1 MVCSQRLVGRLF
13 TRALTRPFTRALRFL
28 LVGLVALALSIAPPL
43 LNVKATEAFQQQ
55 PMTSKGLIPIEDQ
68 PFYPLLLKSSETWS
82 DVVLDQVVGDSPRTT
97 LLNFYSV
104 MADVGLRADRLGQ
117 RSSVKEQSRQEQIDD
132 TNLLFALAVKALDSS
147 SIPKS
152 VRDDMA
158 DEAAIQLKHV
168 LDYVFTHSR
177 QLIEVPDVEG
187 MKELN
192 DRRSTPTNSW
202 RIPGTAVTLTSDLD
216 DDPENESF
224 YFSASTVSSIRSMYD
239 EIRTIPEIQQPFA
252 TPRFYSD
259 FIHTPGYLVPPDWY
273 LALPKSWRGLFEWPI
288 GDQTLFQVFCAALLI
303 GVYGF
308 IYLRLLRMLFNTY
321 KSGAHR
327 VENDRLIFQLD
338 SLAWKRVLIV
348 LPALPLTYATEQLI
362 DNFLNFTGFPLVVAI
377 YSFYVIWYFSAS
389 VLVFFLFEAVGRSSS
404 EFLARVRGGES
415 PIRLRRITS
424 LVMPISRVVGALVS
438 VVLIYRLLLL
448 LGLPSSTV
456 LAFSAVPGLAIGLG
470 ASKLLGNLFAGL
482 SIQTDRPLRVG
493 EFCEVGGNLGFVTKI
508 GLRSME
514 LQTLESRV
522 TIPNSVADEA
532 TIVNYSR
539 RGVSWERQPVQGLEL
554 RLPIRDPLSPF
565 QLDELMRQTR
575 RMVAAP
581 ETLQLEVELHEP
593 VVSLESL
600 EDGTNQL
607 IVFVMVELHGWTA
620 FLKVRE
626 TLLVALEE
634 LLERVSLSELVVGVA
649 YSTTP
654 QQLERIPELMRS
666 VVAEDSQ
673 LDFEA
678 CRLVRISAFSYDH
691 ELEIRSCH
699 AMHDDFE
706 NSLHR
711 LNRRILEVL
720 SQHRIEIP
728 FPTQTLE
735 LHSSES
741 SQ

>member
-1 MVCSQRLVGRLF
+1 MVGSRRLVGRLF

-55 PMTSKGLIPIEDQ
+55 PMTSQGFIPIEDQ
-68 PFYPLLLKSSETWS
+68 PFYSLLLKSSETWS

-117 RSSVKEQSRQEQIDD
+117 RSAAKEQSRQEQIDD

-177 QLIEVPDVEG
+177 QLIEIPDVEG

-288 GDQTLFQVFCAALLI
+288 GDQTLFQVFCAALVI

-308 IYLRLLRMLFNTY
+308 ICLRLLRMLFNTY

-456 LAFSAVPGLAIGLG
+456 LAFSAIPGLAIGLG

-539 RGVSWERQPVQGLEL
+539 RGISWERQPVQGLEL
-554 RLPIRDPLSPF
+554 RLPILDPLSPF
-565 QLDELMRQTR
+565 QLDELMRQAR
-575 RMVAAP
+575 RMIAAP

-678 CRLVRISAFSYDH
+678 CRLMRISAFSYDH

-741 SQ
+741 TQ

>member
-1 MVCSQRLVGRLF
+1 MVCLQRLVGRLF
-13 TRALTRPFTRALRFL
+13 RRTLTRPFTRALRFL

-43 LNVKATEAFQQQ
+43 LNLKATEAFQQQ
-55 PMTSKGLIPIEDQ
+55 PMTSKGLIAIEDQ

-117 RSSVKEQSRQEQIDD
+117 RSPAKKQSRQEQIDD

-168 LDYVFTHSR
+168 LDYVLTHSR

-216 DDPENESF
+216 GDPENESF
-224 YFSASTVSSIRSMYD
+224 YFSASTVASIRSMYD
-239 EIRTIPEIQQPFA
+239 EIRTIPEIKQPFA
-252 TPRFYSD
+252 TPSFYSD

-308 IYLRLLRMLFNTY
+308 IYLRLLRMLFTTY
-321 KSGAHR
+321 RTSSQR
-327 VENDRLIFQLD
+327 VDNDQEIFQLD
-338 SLAWKRVLIV
+338 SVAWKRVLIV
-348 LPALPLTYATEQLI
+348 LPALPITYVAEQLI
-362 DNFLNFTGFPLVVAI
+362 DNILNFTGLPLVVAI

-404 EFLARVRGGES
+404 EFLARVRGSES

-539 RGVSWERQPVQGLEL
+539 RGIGWERQPMQGLEL

-565 QLDELMRQTR
+565 QLDELMRQAR
-575 RMVAAP
+575 RMVAVS
-581 ETLQLEVELHEP
+581 ETLHLEVKLHEP

-634 LLERVSLSELVVGVA
+634 LLERVSLSEVVVGVA

-706 NSLHR
+706 NSVHR

>member
-55 PMTSKGLIPIEDQ
+55 PMTSQGFIPIEDQ

-117 RSSVKEQSRQEQIDD
+117 RSSAKEQSRQEQIDD

-177 QLIEVPDVEG
+177 HLIEVPDVEG

-348 LPALPLTYATEQLI
+348 LPALPLTYVTEQLI

-565 QLDELMRQTR
+565 QLDELMRQAR

-581 ETLQLEVELHEP
+581 KTLQLEVELHEP

-706 NSLHR
+706 NSVHR

>member
-1 MVCSQRLVGRLF
+1 MVCSPRLVRRLLA
-13 TRALTRPFTRALRFL
+13 RALTGSFLRALRFL
-28 LVGLVALALSIAPPL
+28 LIGLVTLALSLAPPS
-43 LNVKATEAFQQQ
+43 LNVRATQASQLQ
-55 PMTSKGLIPIEDQ
+55 PQSSKGLIPIEDQ
-68 PFYPLLLKSSETWS
+68 PFYPLLVKSSATWS
-82 DVVLDQVVGDSPRTT
+82 DVVLDQVVGDSPQTT

-117 RSSVKEQSRQEQIDD
+117 RSAAQEQSRQEQIDD
-132 TNLLFALAVKALDSS
+132 TNLLFALAVKALDAS

-168 LDYVFTHSR
+168 LDYVFTNSR

-187 MKELN
+187 MKQLN
-192 DRRSTPTNSW
+192 DRRSAPTNSW

-216 DDPENESF
+216 GDPENESF
-224 YFSASTVSSIRSMYD
+224 YFSASTVASIRTMYD
-239 EIRTIPEIQQPFA
+239 EIRAIPEIQQPFA

-259 FIHTPGYLVPPDWY
+259 FIYTPGYLVPPDWY
-273 LALPKSWRGLFEWPI
+273 LALPESWRGLFEWPI
-288 GDQTLFQVFCAALLI
+288 GDQTLFQVLCAALLT
-303 GVYGF
+303 GVYTV

-321 KSGAHR
+321 RSSSQPID
-327 VENDRLIFQLD
+327 NDQEIFQLD
-338 SLAWKRVLIV
+338 SLALKRVLIV
-348 LPALPLTYATEQLI
+348 LPVLPLTYVTEQLI
-362 DNFLNFTGFPLVVAI
+362 DNILNFTGLPLVVAI

-389 VLVFFLFEAVGRSSS
+389 VLVFFLFEAVGRISS
-404 EFLARVRGGES
+404 EFLARVRGSES

-438 VVLIYRLLLL
+438 VVLIYRLLIL

-493 EFCEVGGNLGFVTKI
+493 EFCEVGGNVGFVTKI

-522 TIPNSVADEA
+522 TIPNSIADEA

-539 RGVSWERQPVQGLEL
+539 RGLSWESQPVQGIEL

-565 QLDELMRQTR
+565 QLDELIRQAR
-575 RMVAAP
+575 RLVGAP
-581 ETLQLEVELHEP
+581 ETLQLEVELREP
-593 VVSLESL
+593 VVSLEAL

-626 TLLVALEE
+626 TLLVAMEE

-654 QQLERIPELMRS
+654 QQLERIPELIRS

-699 AMHDDFE
+699 AVHDDFE
-706 NSLHR
+706 NSVHH

-741 SQ
+741 RQ

>member
-68 PFYPLLLKSSETWS
+68 PFYPLLLESSETWS

-117 RSSVKEQSRQEQIDD
+117 RSSAKEQSRQEQIDD

-424 LVMPISRVVGALVS
+424 LVMPISRALGALVS

-539 RGVSWERQPVQGLEL
+539 RGVSWERQPMQGLEL

-565 QLDELMRQTR
+565 QLEELLRQAR
-575 RMVAAP
+575 RMVAMP
-581 ETLQLEVELHEP
+581 ESLQLTVDLHEP

-607 IVFVMVELHGWTA
+607 IVFVMVELHGWAA

-634 LLERVSLSELVVGVA
+634 LLERVSLSEVVVGVA
-649 YSTTP
+649 YSTT
-654 QQLERIPELMRS
+654 QEQLERIPELMRS
-666 VVAEDSQ
+666 VVSEDSQ
-673 LDFEA
+673 LGFEA

-691 ELEIRSCH
+691 ELEIRSSH
-699 AMHDDFE
+699 HTHDDFE
-706 NSLHR
+706 NSVHR

-720 SQHRIEIP
+720 AQHHIEIP
-728 FPTQTLE
+728 FPTQTLK
-735 LHSSES
+735 LHRSDST
-741 SQ
+741 Q

>member
-1 MVCSQRLVGRLF
+1 MECDQRLVWRRLMRRFTRLF
-13 TRALTRPFTRALRFL
+13 TGTLRFL
-28 LVGLVALALSIAPPL
+28 LVGLLALALSIGPAL
-43 LNVKATEAFQQQ
+43 LPVTATQASEQQ
-55 PMTSKGLIPIEDQ
+55 PRNAQGLIPIEDQ
-68 PFYPLLLKSSETWS
+68 PFYPQLVKSAETWS

-97 LLNFYSV
+97 LLNFYAV
-104 MADVGLRADRLGQ
+104 MADVGHRADRLGR
-117 RSSVKEQSRQEQIDD
+117 RSTAPDQSRQEKIDD
-132 TNLLFALAVKALDSS
+132 TNLLFGLAVKALDAST
-147 SIPKS
+147 IPKS

-168 LDYVFTHSR
+168 LDYVLTHSR
-177 QLIEVPDVEG
+177 QVIEVPDVEG
-187 MKELN
+187 MKQLN

-216 DDPENESF
+216 GDPENESF
-224 YFSASTVSSIRSMYD
+224 YFSASTVSSIRAMYD
-239 EIRTIPEIQQPFA
+239 EIRAIPAIQQPFA

-259 FIHTPGYLVPPDWY
+259 FIYTPGYLIPPDWY
-273 LALPKSWRGLFEWPI
+273 LALPESWRGLFEWPI
-288 GDQTLFQVFCAALLI
+288 GDQTLFQVLCAALLI
-303 GVYGF
+303 GVYGL
-308 IYLRLLRMLFNTY
+308 ISLRLLRMLLSTY
-321 KSGAHR
+321 RAGSQR
-327 VENDRLIFQLD
+327 LENDQDIFQLD

-348 LPALPLTYATEQLI
+348 LPSLPLTYVTEQLI
-362 DNFLNFTGFPLVVAI
+362 DNILNFTGLPLVVAI

-415 PIRLRRITS
+415 PIQLRRITS
-424 LVMPISRVVGALVS
+424 LVMPISRAVGALVS

-532 TIVNYSR
+532 TIVNFSR
-539 RGVSWERQPVQGLEL
+539 RGVSWERQPMQGLEL

-565 QLDELMRQTR
+565 QLEELIRQAR
-575 RMVAAP
+575 RIVAMP
-581 ETLQLEVELHEP
+581 EALRLELTLHEP

-607 IVFVMVELHGWTA
+607 IVFVMVQLHGWTA

-634 LLERVSLSELVVGVA
+634 LLERVSLSEMVVGVA

-654 QQLERIPELMRS
+654 QQLESIPELMRS

-699 AMHDDFE
+699 ATHDAFE
-706 NSLHR
+706 NSVHR

-720 SQHRIEIP
+720 SQHHIEIP

-735 LHSSES
+735 LHSTES
-741 SQ
+741 TQ

>member
-1 MVCSQRLVGRLF
+1 MVRSQRLTQHLF
-13 TRALTRPFTRALRFL
+13 TGLWRSL
-28 LVGLVALALSIAPPL
+28 LIGLAALALSVAPL
-43 LNVKATEAFQQQ
+43 LFGLSAGKATQGQAQ
-55 PMTSKGLIPIEDQ
+55 SSAGLIPIEQQ
-68 PFYPLLLKSSETWS
+68 PFYPQLVRSSETWS

-97 LLNFYSV
+97 LLNFYAV

-117 RSSVKEQSRQEQIDD
+117 GFPSKTVSRQEQIDD
-132 TNLLFALAVKALDSS
+132 TNLLFGLAVKALDAS

-152 VRDDMA
+152 VRADMA

-168 LDYVFTHSR
+168 LDYVLTHSR
-177 QLIEVPDVEG
+177 QPIDVPDVEG
-187 MKELN
+187 MKQLN
-192 DRRSTPTNSW
+192 DRRSAPTNSW

-239 EIRTIPEIQQPFA
+239 EIRAIPEIQQPFA

-259 FIHTPGYLVPPDWY
+259 FIYTPGYLVPPGWY
-273 LALPKSWRGLFEWPI
+273 LALPSSWRRLFEWPI

-308 IYLRLLRMLFNTY
+308 IYLRLLRILFTTY
-321 KSGAHR
+321 RSSAQGAD
-327 VENDRLIFQLD
+327 NDRLIFQLD

-348 LPALPLTYATEQLI
+348 LPALPLTYVTEQLI
-362 DNFLNFTGFPLVVAI
+362 DNFLNFTGLPLVVVI

-389 VLVFFLFEAVGRSSS
+389 VLVFYLFEAVGRSSS

-415 PIRLRRITS
+415 PIQLRRITS
-424 LVMPISRVVGALVS
+424 LVMPISRAVGALVS

-539 RGVSWERQPVQGLEL
+539 RGVSWERQPMQGLEL

-565 QLDELMRQTR
+565 QLEELMRQAR
-575 RMVAAP
+575 RMVAMP
-581 ETLQLEVELHEP
+581 ESLQLTVDLHEP

-607 IVFVMVELHGWTA
+607 IVFVMVALHGWAA

-634 LLERVSLSELVVGVA
+634 LLERVSLSEVVVGVA
-649 YSTTP
+649 YSTT
-654 QQLERIPELMRS
+654 QEQLEKIPELMRS
-666 VVAEDSQ
+666 VVSEDSQ
-673 LDFEA
+673 LGFEA

-691 ELEIRSCH
+691 ELEIRSSH
-699 AMHDDFE
+699 NTHDDFE
-706 NSLHR
+706 NSVHR

-720 SQHRIEIP
+720 AQHHIEIP

-735 LHSSES
+735 LHSTES
-741 SQ
+741 KQ

>member
-1 MVCSQRLVGRLF
+1 MIRSQGLAGPLF
-13 TRALTRPFTRALRFL
+13 RRPVRFL
-28 LVGLVALALSIAPPL
+28 LVGLVTLVLSIGPALLDLPASQASPAQPSNSAP
-43 LNVKATEAFQQQ
+43 
-55 PMTSKGLIPIEDQ
+55 LIPIEDQ
-68 PFYPLLLKSSETWS
+68 PFYQQLVTSSETWS
-82 DVVLDQVVGDSPRTT
+82 DVVLDQVVGDSPRST
-97 LLNFYSV
+97 LLNFYAV
-104 MADVGLRADRLGQ
+104 MADVGLRADRLGHGAST
-117 RSSVKEQSRQEQIDD
+117 RDVSRQEQIDD
-132 TNLLFALAVKALDSS
+132 TNLLFGLAVKALDAS

-152 VRDDMA
+152 VREDMA

-168 LDYVFTHSR
+168 LDYVLTHSR
-177 QLIEVPDVEG
+177 QPIDIPDVEG
-187 MKELN
+187 MKQLN

-202 RIPGTAVTLTSDLD
+202 RIPGTAVTLTSDLE

-239 EIRTIPEIQQPFA
+239 EIRAIPQIQQPFA

-259 FIHTPGYLVPPDWY
+259 FIYTPGYLVPPDWY
-273 LALPKSWRGLFEWPI
+273 LALPGSWRGFFEWPI
-288 GDQTLFQVFCAALLI
+288 GDQTLFQVLCAALLI

-308 IYLRLLRMLFNTY
+308 IYLRLLRMLFSTY
-321 KSGAHR
+321 SPGAR
-327 VENDRLIFQLD
+327 RFENDQQIFQLD

-348 LPALPLTYATEQLI
+348 LPALPLTYVTEQLI
-362 DNFLNFTGFPLVVAI
+362 DNILNFTGLPLVVAI

-404 EFLARVRGGES
+404 EFLAGVRGGES
-415 PIRLRRITS
+415 PIQLRRITS
-424 LVMPISRVVGALVS
+424 LVMPISRAVGALVS

-539 RGVSWERQPVQGLEL
+539 RGVSWERQPMQGLEL
-554 RLPIRDPLSPF
+554 RLPISDPLSPF
-565 QLDELMRQTR
+565 QLEELMRQAR
-575 RMVAAP
+575 RLLATP
-581 ETLQLEVELHEP
+581 QSLQLAVELREP
-593 VVSLESL
+593 LVSLESL

-607 IVFVMVELHGWTA
+607 IVFVMVELHGWA
-620 FLKVRE
+620 PFLKVRE
-626 TLLVALEE
+626 TLLLALEE
-634 LLERVSLSELVVGVA
+634 LLERVSLSEVVVGVA

-654 QQLERIPELMRS
+654 QQLERIPELMRA
-666 VVAEDSQ
+666 VIAEDPQ
-673 LDFEA
+673 LGFEA

-691 ELEIRSCH
+691 ELEIRSS
-699 AMHDDFE
+699 HDTHDAFE
-706 NSLHR
+706 NSVHR

-720 SQHRIEIP
+720 AQHQIEIP

-735 LHSSES
+735 LHSNPLN
-741 SQ
+741 Q

>member
-1 MVCSQRLVGRLF
+1 MVRSQRLTQHLF
-13 TRALTRPFTRALRFL
+13 TRLRRSL
-28 LVGLVALALSIAPPL
+28 LIGLAALALSVAPL
-43 LNVKATEAFQQQ
+43 LFGLSAGKATQGQAQ
-55 PMTSKGLIPIEDQ
+55 SSAGLIPIEQQ
-68 PFYPLLLKSSETWS
+68 PFYPQLVRSSETWS

-97 LLNFYSV
+97 LLNFYAV

-117 RSSVKEQSRQEQIDD
+117 GFPSKTVSRQEQIDD
-132 TNLLFALAVKALDSS
+132 TNLLFGLAVKALDAS

-152 VRDDMA
+152 VRADMA

-168 LDYVFTHSR
+168 LDYVLTHSR
-177 QLIEVPDVEG
+177 QPIDVPDVEG
-187 MKELN
+187 MKQLN
-192 DRRSTPTNSW
+192 DRRSAPTNSW

-216 DDPENESF
+216 GDPENESF

-239 EIRTIPEIQQPFA
+239 EIRAIPEIQQPFA

-259 FIHTPGYLVPPDWY
+259 FVYTPGYLVPPGWY
-273 LALPKSWRGLFEWPI
+273 LALPSSWRRLFEWPI

-308 IYLRLLRMLFNTY
+308 IYLRLLRILFTTY
-321 KSGAHR
+321 RSTAQR
-327 VENDRLIFQLD
+327 ADNDRLIFQLD

-348 LPALPLTYATEQLI
+348 LPALPLTYVTEQLI
-362 DNFLNFTGFPLVVAI
+362 DNFLNFTGLPLVVVI

-389 VLVFFLFEAVGRSSS
+389 VLVFYLFEAVGRSSS

-415 PIRLRRITS
+415 PIQLRRITS
-424 LVMPISRVVGALVS
+424 LVMPISRAVGALVS

-539 RGVSWERQPVQGLEL
+539 RGVSWERQPMQGLEL

-565 QLDELMRQTR
+565 QLEELMRQAR
-575 RMVAAP
+575 RMVAMP
-581 ETLQLEVELHEP
+581 ESLQLTVDLHEP

-607 IVFVMVELHGWTA
+607 IVFVMVALHGWAA

-634 LLERVSLSELVVGVA
+634 LLERVSLSEVVVGVA
-649 YSTTP
+649 YSTT
-654 QQLERIPELMRS
+654 QEQLEKIPELMRS
-666 VVAEDSQ
+666 VVSEDSQ
-673 LDFEA
+673 LGFEA

-691 ELEIRSCH
+691 ELEIRSSH
-699 AMHDDFE
+699 NTHDDFE
-706 NSLHR
+706 NSVHR

-720 SQHRIEIP
+720 AQHHIEIP

-735 LHSSES
+735 LHSTES
-741 SQ
+741 KQ

>member
-1 MVCSQRLVGRLF
+1 
-13 TRALTRPFTRALRFL
+13 
-28 LVGLVALALSIAPPL
+28 
-43 LNVKATEAFQQQ
+43 
-55 PMTSKGLIPIEDQ
+55 
-68 PFYPLLLKSSETWS
+68 
-82 DVVLDQVVGDSPRTT
+82 
-97 LLNFYSV
+97 
-104 MADVGLRADRLGQ
+104 
-117 RSSVKEQSRQEQIDD
+117 
-132 TNLLFALAVKALDSS
+132 
-147 SIPKS
+147 
-152 VRDDMA
+152 
-158 DEAAIQLKHV
+158 
-168 LDYVFTHSR
+168 
-177 QLIEVPDVEG
+177 
-187 MKELN
+187 
-192 DRRSTPTNSW
+192 
-202 RIPGTAVTLTSDLD
+202 
-216 DDPENESF
+216 
-224 YFSASTVSSIRSMYD
+224 
-239 EIRTIPEIQQPFA
+239 
-252 TPRFYSD
+252 
-259 FIHTPGYLVPPDWY
+259 
-273 LALPKSWRGLFEWPI
+273 
-288 GDQTLFQVFCAALLI
+288 
-303 GVYGF
+303 
-308 IYLRLLRMLFNTY
+308 
-321 KSGAHR
+321 
-327 VENDRLIFQLD
+327 
-338 SLAWKRVLIV
+338 
-348 LPALPLTYATEQLI
+348 
-362 DNFLNFTGFPLVVAI
+362 
-377 YSFYVIWYFSAS
+377 
-389 VLVFFLFEAVGRSSS
+389 
-404 EFLARVRGGES
+404 
-415 PIRLRRITS
+415 
-424 LVMPISRVVGALVS
+424 MPISRVVGALVS

-565 QLDELMRQTR
+565 QLDELMRQAR

-581 ETLQLEVELHEP
+581 ETLQVEVELHEP

-654 QQLERIPELMRS
+654 QQLERIPKLMRS

>member
-55 PMTSKGLIPIEDQ
+55 PMTSKGLIPIEEQ

-117 RSSVKEQSRQEQIDD
+117 RSSAKKQSRQEQIDD

-539 RGVSWERQPVQGLEL
+539 RGC
-554 RLPIRDPLSPF
+554 
-565 QLDELMRQTR
+565 QLG
-575 RMVAAP
+575 A
-581 ETLQLEVELHEP
+581 
-593 VVSLESL
+593 
-600 EDGTNQL
+600 
-607 IVFVMVELHGWTA
+607 
-620 FLKVRE
+620 
-626 TLLVALEE
+626 
-634 LLERVSLSELVVGVA
+634 
-649 YSTTP
+649 
-654 QQLERIPELMRS
+654 
-666 VVAEDSQ
+666 
-673 LDFEA
+673 
-678 CRLVRISAFSYDH
+678 SAGA
-691 ELEIRSCH
+691 R
-699 AMHDDFE
+699 A
-706 NSLHR
+706 
-711 LNRRILEVL
+711 
-720 SQHRIEIP
+720 
-728 FPTQTLE
+728 
-735 LHSSES
+735 
-741 SQ
+741 

>member
-1 MVCSQRLVGRLF
+1 MIRSQGLAGSLF
-13 TRALTRPFTRALRFL
+13 RRPVRFL
-28 LVGLVALALSIAPPL
+28 LVGLMTLVLSLGPAVLDLSPSQASPEQPSNSAP
-43 LNVKATEAFQQQ
+43 
-55 PMTSKGLIPIEDQ
+55 LIPIEDQ
-68 PFYPLLLKSSETWS
+68 PFYPQLVKSSETWS
-82 DVVLDQVVGDSPRTT
+82 DVVLDQVVGDSPRAT
-97 LLNFYSV
+97 LLNFYAV
-104 MADVGLRADRLGQ
+104 MADVGLRADRLGH
-117 RSSVKEQSRQEQIDD
+117 RVSTRDETRQEQIDD
-132 TNLLFALAVKALDSS
+132 TNLLFGLAVKALDAG

-152 VRDDMA
+152 VREDMA

-168 LDYVFTHSR
+168 LDYVLTHSR
-177 QLIEVPDVEG
+177 NPIEVPDVEG
-187 MKELN
+187 MKRLN

-202 RIPGTAVTLTSDLD
+202 RIPGTAVTLTSDLE

-239 EIRTIPEIQQPFA
+239 EIRAIPQIQQPFA

-259 FIHTPGYLVPPDWY
+259 FIYTPGYLIPPDWY
-273 LALPKSWRGLFEWPI
+273 LALPGSWRGFFEWPI
-288 GDQTLFQVFCAALLI
+288 GDQTLFQVLCAALLI

-308 IYLRLLRMLFNTY
+308 IYLRLLRMLFSTY
-321 KSGAHR
+321 SAGVQR
-327 VENDRLIFQLD
+327 LENDQQIFQLD

-348 LPALPLTYATEQLI
+348 LPALPLTYVTEQLI
-362 DNFLNFTGFPLVVAI
+362 DNILNFTGLPLVVAI

-404 EFLARVRGGES
+404 EFLAHVRGGES
-415 PIRLRRITS
+415 PIQLRRITS
-424 LVMPISRVVGALVS
+424 LVMPISRAVGALVS

-539 RGVSWERQPVQGLEL
+539 RGVSWERQPMQGLEL
-554 RLPIRDPLSPF
+554 RLPIGDPLSPF
-565 QLDELMRQTR
+565 QLEELMRQAR
-575 RMVAAP
+575 RLVAMP
-581 ETLQLEVELHEP
+581 EPLQLPVELREP
-593 VVSLESL
+593 LVSLESL

-607 IVFVMVELHGWTA
+607 IVFVMVELHGWAA

-626 TLLVALEE
+626 TLLLALEE
-634 LLERVSLSELVVGVA
+634 LLERVSLSEVVVGVA

-654 QQLERIPELMRS
+654 EQLERIPELMRA

-673 LDFEA
+673 LGFEA

-699 AMHDDFE
+699 DTHDAFE
-706 NSLHR
+706 DSVHR

-720 SQHRIEIP
+720 ALHHIEIP

-735 LHSSES
+735 LHSNRLN
-741 SQ
+741 Q